1 MIKKKILFGLGY
13 LFSVLILLIG
23 IISGSAGSYTF
34 VSQVGLFL
42 KSGYWV
48 KLPLIYLITG
58 SSPATLPEK
67 VLQQLGTLSNPF
79 AILEI
84 KNLLTSSNSLQ
95 EWLSESQAWPEIH
108 DIFVNLLESIPISM
122 FLLIF
127 SALLSL
133 GGLSIMS
140 SIREKMDERPLKKKE
155 STDIGTMP
163 CGICG
168 QRVRTSK
175 YQSHWARCF
184 LSRERNKAKV
194 KGRNN

>member
-13 LFSVLILLIG
+13 FFSGLILLFG
-23 IISGSAGSYTF
+23 IISGSAGAYTL

-48 KLPLIYLITG
+48 ELPLIYLLIG
-58 SSPATLPEK
+58 FSPAVLPEK
-67 VLQQLGTLSNPF
+67 VLQHLGTLSNPF

-84 KNLLTSSNSLQ
+84 NNLLAGSNSLQ
-95 EWLSESQAWPEIH
+95 EWLSEPQSWPEVHEI
-108 DIFVNLLESIPISM
+108 VVRLLESIPISM
-122 FLLIF
+122 FLLVF
-127 SALLSL
+127 SVLLSL
-133 GGLSIMS
+133 GGLTIMS

-155 STDIGTMP
+155 PTDTGTLP

-168 QRVRTSK
+168 QKVRTSK
-175 YQSHWARCF
+175 YQSHWVRCF
-184 LSRERNKAKV
+184 LRKEKNNAKV

>member
-1 MIKKKILFGLGY
+1 MIKKNILFGLGY

-48 KLPLIYLITG
+48 ELPLIYLFTG
-58 SSPATLPEK
+58 FPPATLPEK
-67 VLQQLGTLSNPF
+67 VLHHLGTLSNPF

-84 KNLLTSSNSLQ
+84 KNLLAGSNSLQ
-95 EWLSESQAWPEIH
+95 EWLSEPQAWPEIH
-108 DIFVNLLESIPISM
+108 EIVVQLLESLPISM

-133 GGLSIMS
+133 GGLSMMS

-155 STDIGTMP
+155 SPDIGTMP

-168 QRVRTSK
+168 QRVLTSK
-175 YQSHWARCF
+175 YQSHWGRCF
-184 LSRERNKAKV
+184 LKRERNKAKV

>member
-1 MIKKKILFGLGY
+1 MIKKKILFGFGY
-13 LFSVLILLIG
+13 LFSGLILLFG

-48 KLPLIYLITG
+48 ELPLIYLITG
-58 SSPATLPEK
+58 FSPATLPEK

-79 AILEI
+79 AVLEI
-84 KNLLTSSNSLQ
+84 KNLLASSNSLQ
-95 EWLSESQAWPEIH
+95 VWLSESQSWPEMH
-108 DIFVNLLESIPISM
+108 DIVVKLLESIPISM
-122 FLLIF
+122 LLLVV

-133 GGLSIMS
+133 GGLSFMS
-140 SIREKMDERPLKKKE
+140 SIREKMDERPVKKKE

-168 QRVRTSK
+168 QRVRTKK

-184 LSRERNKAKV
+184 LKKEKNKAKV
-194 KGRNN
+194 RSRNN

>member
-1 MIKKKILFGLGY
+1 MIKKKILFGFGY
-13 LFSVLILLIG
+13 LSSVLFLLIG

-48 KLPLIYLITG
+48 QLPLIYLITG
-58 SSPATLPEK
+58 FSPVTLPEK
-67 VLQQLGTLSNPF
+67 VLQQLGTLSNPL

-84 KNLLTSSNSLQ
+84 KNLLASSNSLH
-95 EWLSESQAWPEIH
+95 EWLSKPQTWPKAHEI
-108 DIFVNLLESIPISM
+108 VLQVLQSIPISM
-122 FLLIF
+122 FLLVF
-127 SALLSL
+127 SVLLSL

-140 SIREKMDERPLKKKE
+140 SIREKMDARPLKKKE
-155 STDIGTMP
+155 YTDIGTTP

-184 LSRERNKAKV
+184 NRKEKKQSQIEEAE
-194 KGRNN
+194 

>member
-1 MIKKKILFGLGY
+1 MIKKNILYGLGY
-13 LFSVLILLIG
+13 IFSILILLSG

-34 VSQVGLFL
+34 VSQVGLFF

-48 KLPLIYLITG
+48 ELPLLYLIMG
-58 SSPATLPEK
+58 FSPATLPEK
-67 VLQQLGTLSNPF
+67 VLQKLGTLSNPF

-84 KNLLTSSNSLQ
+84 KNLLASSNSFQ
-95 EWLSESQAWPEIH
+95 EWLSEPQAWPEVHEI
-108 DIFVNLLESIPISM
+108 VVQLLESIPISM
-122 FLLIF
+122 FLLVF

-155 STDIGTMP
+155 SKDIGTVP

-175 YQSHWARCF
+175 YQSHWGRCF
-184 LSRERNKAKV
+184 LKRERNKAKV

>member
-48 KLPLIYLITG
+48 ELPLIYLIMEF
-58 SSPATLPEK
+58 SPATLPEK

-84 KNLLTSSNSLQ
+84 KNLLVSSNSLQ
-95 EWLSESQAWPEIH
+95 VWLSEPQGWPEVH
-108 DIFVNLLESIPISM
+108 DIVVQLLESIPISM

-140 SIREKMDERPLKKKE
+140 SIREKMDERPLKEKE
-155 STDIGTMP
+155 STDIGTIP
-163 CGICG
+163 CGICD

-184 LSRERNKAKV
+184 LRRERNKAKV

>member
-1 MIKKKILFGLGY
+1 MIKNKILFGLRYFFSGLTL
-13 LFSVLILLIG
+13 LFGIL
-23 IISGSAGSYTF
+23 SGSAGAYIF

-48 KLPLIYLITG
+48 ELPLIYLLKG
-58 SSPATLPEK
+58 FSPAVLPEK
-67 VLQQLGTLSNPF
+67 VLQHLGTLSNPF

-84 KNLLTSSNSLQ
+84 NNLLVGSNSLQ
-95 EWLSESQAWPEIH
+95 EWLSEPHAWSEVHGI
-108 DIFVNLLESIPISM
+108 VVQLLESIPISM
-122 FLLIF
+122 FLLVF

-133 GGLSIMS
+133 SGLSIMS
-140 SIREKMDERPLKKKE
+140 SIREKMDERPFKKKE
-155 STDIGTMP
+155 PADRGTTP

-168 QRVRTSK
+168 QRVRANK

-184 LSRERNKAKV
+184 LRKEKNKAKV